1 LSARAD
7 VENLG
12 LLLLCFALGVMLR
25 KSGRLPE
32 GTPAA
37 LNGFIIHVALPA
49 LTLHHLR
56 KLPLDAS
63 LAFPVAMAW
72 ILFAF
77 GALLFFTAHRLLGW
91 SRATTGALILTGALG
106 NTSFVGLP
114 MIECF
119 FGRDH
124 LGIGILVDQL
134 GTYVVLSTVGL
145 LVAATLSAGT
155 LTAANVLRRIATF
168 PPFIAVLVAFASAPF
183 TLPGWVEGAFARLGD
198 TLAPLALLAVGFQLR
213 LGALRERWRP
223 LTVGLAYKLVA
234 GPGAVLLVFAWL
246 ADLRDPVI
254 RVTIFE
260 AAMAPMIGGAVV
272 AIENKLDP
280 ELVTLMVGIGI
291 PLSFVTLSVWWVAL
305 GAL

>member
-1 LSARAD
+1 M
-7 VENLG
+7 ENLA
-12 LLLLCFALGVMLR
+12 LLLLCFALGVVLR

-32 GTPAA
+32 ATPAA
-37 LNGFIIHVALPA
+37 LNGFIVYVALPA

-63 LAFPVAMAW
+63 IAFPVAMAW

-77 GALLFFTAHRLLGW
+77 GAAFFFLARRALGW

-124 LGIGILVDQL
+124 LAIGILVDQL
-134 GTYVVLSTVGL
+134 GTYIVLSTVGL
-145 LVAATLSAGT
+145 LAAAMLSSATLS
-155 LTAANVLRRIATF
+155 LSSVVRRIGTF

-183 TLPGWVEGAFARLGD
+183 MLPDWLDQVFARLGE
-198 TLAPLALLAVGFQLR
+198 TLAPLALVSVGFQLR
-213 LGALRERWRP
+213 LSALRTRWRP

-234 GPGAVLLVFAWL
+234 GPLIVLLAFASV
-246 ADLRDPVI
+246 ADLDDPVI

-280 ELVTLMVGIGI
+280 ELVTLMLGIGI
-291 PLSFVTLSVWWVAL
+291 PLSFGTLSVWWLAL
-305 GAL
+305 SAL

>member
-1 LSARAD
+1 
-7 VENLG
+7 VQNLV
-12 LLLLCFALGVMLR
+12 LLLVCFALGAALR
-25 KSGRLPE
+25 RSGRLPDN
-32 GTPAA
+32 AA
-37 LNGFIIHVALPA
+37 AGLNGFIVHVSLPA

-56 KLPLDAS
+56 GLPIDSS

-72 ILFAF
+72 ILFAL
-77 GALLFFTAHRLLGW
+77 GVAFFFAARRLLGW
-91 SRATTGALILTGALG
+91 SRATTGALVLTGALG

-119 FGRDH
+119 FGRDQ

-145 LVAATLSAGT
+145 LIAATLSSGT
-155 LTAANVLRRIATF
+155 LSLASVARRIATF
-168 PPFIAVLVAFASAPF
+168 PPFIAVLVAFASAPLTF
-183 TLPGWVEGAFARLGD
+183 PGWLEEPFTRLGD
-198 TLAPLALLAVGFQLR
+198 TLAPLALFSVGFQLR

-223 LTVGLAYKLVA
+223 LAVGLAYKLFA
-234 GPGAVLLVFAWL
+234 GPLAVLAVFAL
-246 ADLRDPVI
+246 LTDLHDPVI

-260 AAMAPMIGGAVV
+260 AAMAPMIGGAIV

-291 PLSFVTLSVWWVAL
+291 PLSFITLAGWWLAL
-305 GAL
+305 AVL